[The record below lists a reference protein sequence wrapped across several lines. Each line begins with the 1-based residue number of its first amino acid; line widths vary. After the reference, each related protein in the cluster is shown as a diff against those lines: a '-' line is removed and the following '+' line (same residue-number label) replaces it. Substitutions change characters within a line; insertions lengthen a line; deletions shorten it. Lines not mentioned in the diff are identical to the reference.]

1 MRIAVIG
8 AGHMGGTLGR
18 KWAGAGHEV
27 VFGVR
32 APDSPKTQD
41 LLRTVA
47 GNASADTIPGA
58 IGKGEVVVWAI
69 PGAAM
74 GQAMQEY
81 GRALDGKVVIDATN
95 RIPGPVFNSLA
106 ELIAHAPRA
115 LLVRAFSNILWEVVA
130 EPVIGGIQADL
141 IYCAAE
147 AARDTAERLI
157 SEVGLRPIC
166 LGGLDQ
172 VGLVDG
178 ILPLAFQ
185 LMTDGRMG
193 RPLAFKVL
201 TPKLSVRPAR

>member
-1 MRIAVIG
+1 MRIAAIG
-8 AGHMGGTLGR
+8 AGHIGGTLGK
-18 KWAGAGHEV
+18 KWAAAGHEV

-32 APDSPKTQD
+32 APESPKTQD
-41 LLRTVA
+41 LLRTLA

-58 IGKGEVVVWAI
+58 IAKGEVVLFAI
-69 PGAAM
+69 PGAVM
-74 GQAMQEY
+74 GDAARSY
-81 GRALDGKVVIDATN
+81 GKALDGKTVIDATN
-95 RIPGPVFNSLA
+95 RIPGSIFNSLA
-106 ELIAHAPRA
+106 ELSAHAPRA
-115 LLVRAFSNILWEVVA
+115 RLVRAFGNIVWEVLA

-147 AARDTAERLI
+147 GARDTAERLI

-172 VGLVDG
+172 VGLVDA

-201 TPKLSVRPAR
+201 TPKLSVRPAG